1 MKTENSCYTNID
13 QLLSCVRN
21 FNPLIGNYQ
30 QHTVLEDTYTYSVK
44 VSNGMIRI
52 YSDELLEETT
62 LPQER
67 LKDIAARFIEK

>member
-1 MKTENSCYTNID
+1 
-13 QLLSCVRN
+13 
-21 FNPLIGNYQ
+21 
-30 QHTVLEDTYTYSVK
+30 VLEDTYTYSVK